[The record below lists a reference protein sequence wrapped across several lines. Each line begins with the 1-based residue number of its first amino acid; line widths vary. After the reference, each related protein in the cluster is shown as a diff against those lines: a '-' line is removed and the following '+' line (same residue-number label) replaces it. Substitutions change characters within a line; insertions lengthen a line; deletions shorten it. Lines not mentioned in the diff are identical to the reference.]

1 LLRETEAAGGV
12 LTVGENEIDVVL
24 FAQQGQMFGEG
35 FAPGGTDDVGDR
47 EDGEV
52 RL

>member
-24 FAQQGQMFGEG
+24 FTQQGQMFGEG